1 MIRDSSGPDET
12 SAGVEDKMIPDCE
25 QVLPTCKHKVESQQS
40 SCPTKRVAIKKRLR
54 TISPL
59 LSDSSVDEQ
68 ALSIQKLKAKPQKLS
83 RPMEQLA
90 SSPERDTK
98 AVQALSPMRPAS
110 KKNQLRFIS
119 PLSSEEELDT
129 YLPRDQLQT
138 MSSKMSVEHPQPSKE
153 WCVEQFCLPESFH
166 AMRWCNL
173 RSKRVNEPV
182 PMKINQ
188 LPATHPWDVRRLK
201 VYLLKCLKMRNH
213 AQECAQD
220 TQVCSVPSEDVHN
233 IQLHESQQ
241 EQPEV
246 MVPLP
251 AVGSMESGRSL
262 RKTVNNS
269 LPYPLAWPPHLQSG
283 RPRLHLVWGAG

>member
-12 SAGVEDKMIPDCE
+12 SAGVEDKMIPGDHSESFLPDCE

-40 SCPTKRVAIKKRLR
+40 SCPTKRVAIKKRLQI
-54 TISPL
+54 ISPL

-138 MSSKMSVEHPQPSKE
+138 MSSKMSVEHPQPSEE
-153 WCVEQFCLPESFH
+153 WCVEQS
-166 AMRWCNL
+166 
-173 RSKRVNEPV
+173 V
-182 PMKINQ
+182 Q
-188 LPATHPWDVRRLK
+188 LQPTQ
-201 VYLLKCLKMRNH
+201 LLS
-213 AQECAQD
+213 QED
-220 TQVCSVPSEDVHN
+220 
-233 IQLHESQQ
+233 
-241 EQPEV
+241 
-246 MVPLP
+246 
-251 AVGSMESGRSL
+251 
-262 RKTVNNS
+262 
-269 LPYPLAWPPHLQSG
+269 
-283 RPRLHLVWGAG
+283 